1 MEGVN
6 NEIGNQ
12 PRMRIENPFTLKVG
26 QVFTGFG
33 IGCGVGIGVGRPI
46 NMGAI
51 PVVNQVMSATRGA
64 TDAFSGVGRHVN
76 DTLRKLG
83 AKNIEAGIGCGVG
96 FGHGFGVGFAVKPG
110 VVQKIQY
117 CIIQTTT
124 KMMMKFGILPNI
136 PIGKNIIPPS
146 LSSTV
151 QGIIPPSFSSTGQGI
166 LPPSLQSGMSM
177 TNEPSSQNTT
187 GSVLQLATKLVE
199 QTSSGLAGDATSN
212 TGSTSGASTSKS
224 SPQGTSL
231 ISQTGKVV
239 TNILHDLTSTEG
251 GNEVNE
257 LAERLRSENNM
268 LHMILNHEQIIQELK
283 EENEKL
289 RQVLVEDLN
298 IPPCKLQTSNS
309 SRYTSPSEDCSSYSS
324 RQRSPCEDCFDCR
337 RKERKR

>member
-1 MEGVN
+1 MFLYSLTDLSQGPN
-6 NEIGNQ
+6 TLSKCDD
-12 PRMRIENPFTLKVG
+12 RSYANPCTVRLNL
-26 QVFTGFG
+26 
-33 IGCGVGIGVGRPI
+33 ICIS
-46 NMGAI
+46 GAI
-51 PVVNQVMSATRGA
+51 PVVNQVMGATRGA

-76 DTLRKLG
+76 DALRKLG

-96 FGHGFGVGFAVKPG
+96 FGHGFGVGLAVKPG

-117 CIIQTTT
+117 CIVQTTT

-136 PIGKNIIPPS
+136 PIGKDIIPPS

-151 QGIIPPSFSSTGQGI
+151 QGIIPPSLSSTGQGI
-166 LPPSLQSGMSM
+166 LSPSLQSGMSM

-199 QTSSGLAGDATSN
+199 QTSYGLAGDATSN

-224 SPQGTSL
+224 SQGTSL
-231 ISQTGKVV
+231 VSQTGKVV

-268 LHMILNHEQIIQELK
+268 LHVILNHEQIIQELK

-309 SRYTSPSEDCSSYSS
+309 SRYTSPSEDCSSYSN

>member
-1 MEGVN
+1 
-6 NEIGNQ
+6 
-12 PRMRIENPFTLKVG
+12 
-26 QVFTGFG
+26 
-33 IGCGVGIGVGRPI
+33 
-46 NMGAI
+46 
-51 PVVNQVMSATRGA
+51 
-64 TDAFSGVGRHVN
+64 
-76 DTLRKLG
+76 
-83 AKNIEAGIGCGVG
+83 
-96 FGHGFGVGFAVKPG
+96 
-110 VVQKIQY
+110 
-117 CIIQTTT
+117 
-124 KMMMKFGILPNI
+124 MMMKFGILPNI
-136 PIGKNIIPPS
+136 PIGKDIIPPS

-151 QGIIPPSFSSTGQGI
+151 QGIIPPSLSSTGQGI
-166 LPPSLQSGMSM
+166 LSPSLQSGMSM

-199 QTSSGLAGDATSN
+199 QTSYGLAGDATSN

-224 SPQGTSL
+224 SQGTSL
-231 ISQTGKVV
+231 VSQTGKVV

-268 LHMILNHEQIIQELK
+268 LHVILNHEQIIQELK

-309 SRYTSPSEDCSSYSS
+309 SRYTSPSEDCSSYSN

>member
-51 PVVNQVMSATRGA
+51 PVVNQVMGATRGA

-76 DTLRKLG
+76 DALRKLG

-96 FGHGFGVGFAVKPG
+96 FGHGFGVGLAVKPG

-117 CIIQTTT
+117 CIVQTTT

-136 PIGKNIIPPS
+136 PIGKDIIPPS

-151 QGIIPPSFSSTGQGI
+151 QGIIPPSLSSTGQGI
-166 LPPSLQSGMSM
+166 LSPSLQSGMSM

-199 QTSSGLAGDATSN
+199 QTSYGLAGDATSN

-224 SPQGTSL
+224 SQGTSL
-231 ISQTGKVV
+231 VSQTGKVV

-268 LHMILNHEQIIQELK
+268 LHVILNHEQIIQELK

-309 SRYTSPSEDCSSYSS
+309 SRYTSPSEDCSSYSN

>member
-12 PRMRIENPFTLKVG
+12 QRMRIENPFTLKVG

-51 PVVNQVMSATRGA
+51 PVVNQVMGATRGA

-76 DTLRKLG
+76 DALRKLG

-96 FGHGFGVGFAVKPG
+96 FGHGFGVGLAVKPG

-117 CIIQTTT
+117 CIVQTTT

-136 PIGKNIIPPS
+136 PIGKDIIPPS

-151 QGIIPPSFSSTGQGI
+151 QGIIPPSLSSTGQGI
-166 LPPSLQSGMSM
+166 LSPSLQSGMSM

-199 QTSSGLAGDATSN
+199 QTSYGLAGDATSN

-224 SPQGTSL
+224 SQGTSL
-231 ISQTGKVV
+231 VSQTGKVV

-268 LHMILNHEQIIQELK
+268 LHVILNHEQIIQELK

-289 RQVLVEDLN
+289 RQVLMEDLN

-309 SRYTSPSEDCSSYSS
+309 SRYTSPSEDCSSYSN

>member
-1 MEGVN
+1 
-6 NEIGNQ
+6 
-12 PRMRIENPFTLKVG
+12 MRIENPFTLKVG

-51 PVVNQVMSATRGA
+51 PVVNQVMGATRGA

-76 DTLRKLG
+76 DALRKLG

-96 FGHGFGVGFAVKPG
+96 FGHGFGVGLAVKPG

-117 CIIQTTT
+117 CIVQTTT

-136 PIGKNIIPPS
+136 PIGKDIIPPS

-151 QGIIPPSFSSTGQGI
+151 QGIIPPSLSSTGQGI
-166 LPPSLQSGMSM
+166 LSPSLQSGMSM

-199 QTSSGLAGDATSN
+199 QTSYGLAGDATSN

-224 SPQGTSL
+224 SQGTSL
-231 ISQTGKVV
+231 VSQTGKVV

-268 LHMILNHEQIIQELK
+268 LHVILNHEQIIQELK

-309 SRYTSPSEDCSSYSS
+309 IW
-324 RQRSPCEDCFDCR
+324 
-337 RKERKR
+337 KEFTFISILNLIGMS

>member
-1 MEGVN
+1 MNSGWFPFPKPPGKDEAQTPHNPLVN
-6 NEIGNQ
+6 F
-12 PRMRIENPFTLKVG
+12 P
-26 QVFTGFG
+26 
-33 IGCGVGIGVGRPI
+33 C
-46 NMGAI
+46 AI
-51 PVVNQVMSATRGA
+51 PVVNQVMGATRGA

-76 DTLRKLG
+76 DALRKLG

-96 FGHGFGVGFAVKPG
+96 FGHGFGVGLAVKPG

-117 CIIQTTT
+117 CIVQTTT

-136 PIGKNIIPPS
+136 PIGKDIIPPS

-151 QGIIPPSFSSTGQGI
+151 QGIIPPSLSSTGQGI
-166 LPPSLQSGMSM
+166 LSPSLQSGMSM

-199 QTSSGLAGDATSN
+199 QTSYGLAGDATSN

-224 SPQGTSL
+224 SQGTSL
-231 ISQTGKVV
+231 VSQTGKVV

-268 LHMILNHEQIIQELK
+268 LHVILNHEQIIQELK

-309 SRYTSPSEDCSSYSS
+309 SRYTSPSEDCSSYSN

>member
-12 PRMRIENPFTLKVG
+12 QRMRIENPFTLKVG

-51 PVVNQVMSATRGA
+51 PVVNQVMGATRGA

-76 DTLRKLG
+76 DALRKLG

-96 FGHGFGVGFAVKPG
+96 FGHGFGVGLAVKPG

-117 CIIQTTT
+117 CIVQTTT

-136 PIGKNIIPPS
+136 PIGKDIIPPS

-151 QGIIPPSFSSTGQGI
+151 QGIIPPSLSSTGQGI
-166 LPPSLQSGMSM
+166 LSPSLQSGMSM
-177 TNEPSSQNTT
+177 TNVPSSQNTT

-199 QTSSGLAGDATSN
+199 QTSYGLAGDATSN

-224 SPQGTSL
+224 SQGTSL
-231 ISQTGKVV
+231 VSQTGKVV

-268 LHMILNHEQIIQELK
+268 LHVILNHEQIIQELK

-309 SRYTSPSEDCSSYSS
+309 SRYTSPSEDCSSYSN

>member
-6 NEIGNQ
+6 NETGNQ
-12 PRMRIENPFTLKVG
+12 QRMRIENPFTLKVG

-51 PVVNQVMSATRGA
+51 PVVNQVMGATRGA

-76 DTLRKLG
+76 DALRKLG

-96 FGHGFGVGFAVKPG
+96 FGHGFGVGLAVKPG

-136 PIGKNIIPPS
+136 PIGKDIIPPS

-151 QGIIPPSFSSTGQGI
+151 QGIIPPSLSSTGQGI
-166 LPPSLQSGMSM
+166 LSPSLQSGMSM

-199 QTSSGLAGDATSN
+199 QTSYGLAGDATSN

-224 SPQGTSL
+224 SQGTSL
-231 ISQTGKVV
+231 VSQTGKVV

-268 LHMILNHEQIIQELK
+268 LHVILNHEQIIQELK

-309 SRYTSPSEDCSSYSS
+309 SRYTSPSEDCSSYSN

>member
-12 PRMRIENPFTLKVG
+12 QRMRIENPFTLKVG

-51 PVVNQVMSATRGA
+51 PVVNQVMGATRGA

-76 DTLRKLG
+76 DALRKLG

-96 FGHGFGVGFAVKPG
+96 FGHGFGVGLAVKPG

-136 PIGKNIIPPS
+136 PIGKDIIPPS

-151 QGIIPPSFSSTGQGI
+151 QGIIPPSLSSTGQGI
-166 LPPSLQSGMSM
+166 LSPSLQSGMSM

-199 QTSSGLAGDATSN
+199 QTSYGLAGDATSN

-224 SPQGTSL
+224 SQGTSL
-231 ISQTGKVV
+231 VSQTGKVV

-268 LHMILNHEQIIQELK
+268 LHVILNHEQIIQELR

-309 SRYTSPSEDCSSYSS
+309 SRYTSPSEDCSSYSN